1 MFSVAAEAPSIPLPM
16 ATQSKEVDS
25 ELVRHYSAVNEL
37 LRHFWACFPT
47 RTPLLEQ
54 KVSNFEPVHYKMSYL
69 AMYAPNSSSEYYFKF
84 KISNH
89 AALSTI

>member
-1 MFSVAAEAPSIPLPM
+1 M

-54 KVSNFEPVHYKMSYL
+54 KLVRMAESLERYQAVQL
-69 AMYAPNSSSEYYFKF
+69 AAYQKTLPTAHTVEHLNSC
-84 KISNH
+84 ITL
-89 AALSTI
+89 ALERYRLWNARRGSKR

>member
-16 ATQSKEVDS
+16 ATQSKEVDG

-54 KVSNFEPVHYKMSYL
+54 KVNHCFILPHKTIFSSLPASPFSYSHQGFIL
-69 AMYAPNSSSEYYFKF
+69 
-84 KISNH
+84 
-89 AALSTI
+89 

>member
-1 MFSVAAEAPSIPLPM
+1 MDLHASTAGLVGCSKFLFQPVICIASEAPNIPPPM
-16 ATQSKEVDS
+16 ATQFKEVDA

-54 KVSNFEPVHYKMSYL
+54 KVRDHHGCVL
-69 AMYAPNSSSEYYFKF
+69 YFKS
-84 KISNH
+84 ID
-89 AALSTI
+89 L

>member
-1 MFSVAAEAPSIPLPM
+1 M
-16 ATQSKEVDS
+16 ATQLKEVDA

-54 KVSNFEPVHYKMSYL
+54 KVIYKLVCILSQSTDMSGQANKFEVW
-69 AMYAPNSSSEYYFKF
+69 A
-84 KISNH
+84 
-89 AALSTI
+89 